1 MTTLELHLDDDMK
14 SFVEQQSL
22 IEGHSS
28 PEAYIEALLAMQ
40 RMRLQADRIT
50 PLLVAAIEEDPNP
63 RVIDDQFWVELR
75 TQILERASRQPQS

>member
-1 MTTLELHLDDDMK
+1 MTTLELHLNDELK
-14 SFVEQQSL
+14 SFVEQQSR

-28 PEAYIEALLAMQ
+28 PEAYIEAVLAMQ
-40 RMRLQADRIT
+40 RMRSHADRIT

-75 TQILERASRQPQS
+75 TQILDRASRQPKS